1 MCFDYC
7 VRFAFPCQVFLS
19 RPGQPGSEVT
29 FGGQDL
35 RRTQGPMAWVRLPR
49 DAHVSISS
57 EETKSVCFVLP
68 LMYLRHLETMNDV
81 EVVMM
86 FNAI

>member
-1 MCFDYC
+1 MCFDCC

-49 DAHVSISS
+49 DADVSICS
-57 EETKSVCFVLP
+57 EETKSVYSVA
-68 LMYLRHLETMNDV
+68 ETLNDV